1 MKYMLSFIA
10 VVLLFSCSNKLSEEE
25 YYQKAKEA
33 YGNQKFT
40 EAIDNFK
47 GLVDNY
53 PESQHRA
60 EALFLLGFI
69 NANDIEDFDQAKIYY
84 EKFIAEFPDHDLVDD
99 AEYELKTLG
108 KDINELPIFKN
119 ANADTVAE
127 TASK

>member
-1 MKYMLSFIA
+1 MKYVLSLVA
-10 VVLLFSCSNKLSEEE
+10 VILLMSCSSKLAEDE

-40 EAIDNFK
+40 EAVENFK

-53 PESQHRA
+53 PESKYRA

-69 NANDIEDFDQAKIYY
+69 NANDIKDLEQAKIYY
-84 EKFIAEFPDHDLVDD
+84 EKFIAEFPDHDLTDD

-108 KDINELPIFKN
+108 KDINELPIFKD
-119 ANADTVAE
+119 AEADSAAE
-127 TASK
+127 TALK